1 MAYRSRER
9 VARILAHQEAD
20 RVPLDAGIFRSLPIQ
35 EWCDELGFGE
45 DERECFS
52 KGDFRYLTFNLDAD
66 RGRFSPYLPGLPAE
80 AEVTPFGVGEVPLR
94 SVDGYVAGKKLHHP
108 LANVNTVRELE
119 AFPFPDVTAKSAHA
133 HLESAVLAARNE
145 GFTVIGQMSQTVLET
160 AYTMRGI
167 DRLFLDIYD
176 RPEYVRALFEALT
189 ERRCFQARRFAQAGV
204 DVLRIGDDIAT
215 QQGLMIG
222 LGTYREWLKP
232 YHARVVAAA
241 REVNPEIPVLYHS
254 DGKLTALLPDLI
266 EAGVTAINPC
276 QPEAMPPAEVKRRFG
291 DDLVL
296 WGCCSTQSVYAHGSR
311 GDVLAELQA
320 LMRNAAP
327 GGGLVVSFINVL
339 VTPRVLDN
347 LRQFVECFYEVARYR

>member
-9 VARILAHQEAD
+9 VARVLAHQEAD
-20 RVPLDAGIFRSLPIQ
+20 RVPLDADIFRSLPVR
-35 EWCDELGFGE
+35 EWFDELGFGD

-52 KGDFRYLTFNLDAD
+52 EGDFRYLVFNLEVD
-66 RGRFSPYLPGLPAE
+66 RSRFIPYLPGLPEE
-80 AEVTPFGVGEVPLR
+80 AEVTPFGVGGVPLR
-94 SVDGYVAGKKLHHP
+94 SVDGYVAGKKLYHP
-108 LANVNTVRELE
+108 LANVNTVQELE
-119 AFPFPDVTAKSAHA
+119 AFPFPDVTAGGAHA
-133 HLESAVLAARNE
+133 HLEDAVLAAKDK

-160 AYTMRGI
+160 AYMMRGI
-167 DRLFLDIYD
+167 DRLFLDIYE

-215 QQGLMIG
+215 QRGLMIG
-222 LGTYREWLKP
+222 PGTYREWLKP

-266 EAGVTAINPC
+266 EVGVTAINPC
-276 QPEAMPPAEVKRRFG
+276 QPEAMPPAEVKQQFG
-291 DDLVL
+291 DRLVL
-296 WGCCSTQSVYAHGSR
+296 WGCCGTQSVYARGSR
-311 GDVLAELQA
+311 EDVRAELQT
-320 LMRNAAP
+320 LMSKVAP
-327 GGGLVVSFINVL
+327 GGGVVVSFINVL
-339 VTPRVLDN
+339 TTPRVLDN